1 MALGQAH
8 DPCSVGIVAAGVD
21 RGNQV
26 ELARHLHERVNHRVV
41 NVVLVAGSHQL
52 DGAEVPLVG
61 SPVHLIQLRGMI
73 QQRIDRDAADEPRR
87 AIRAQIRRDQLRQR
101 LVRGVAGGKG
111 VDRHRCIEIDPT
123 RIVQK

>member
-1 MALGQAH
+1 MATRL
-8 DPCSVGIVAAGVD
+8 SLRAA
-21 RGNQV
+21 
-26 ELARHLHERVNHRVV
+26 LHERVNHRVV

-87 AIRAQIRRDQLRQR
+87 AIGAQIRCDQLRQG
-101 LVRGVAGGKG
+101 LVRGVTRGEGM
-111 VDRHRCIEIDPT
+111 DRHRCIEIDLA
-123 RIVQK
+123 RIVQKQVEPLLRSLAEVALSIGTE